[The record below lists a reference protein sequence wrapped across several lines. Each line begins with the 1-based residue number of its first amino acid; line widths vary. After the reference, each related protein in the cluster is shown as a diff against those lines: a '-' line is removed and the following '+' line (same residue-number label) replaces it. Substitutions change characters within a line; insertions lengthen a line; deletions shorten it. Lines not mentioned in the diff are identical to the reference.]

1 MLNVLQ
7 CVFSHLE
14 LPYYGTVG
22 IPPPLFLKIK
32 MSNANIALMDISSH
46 WIIADLVKFFL
57 IYLPIS
63 LAFLLLVVAEI
74 WEHFLW
80 VLKCT
85 CSSFFLFLYWYENV
99 LGLPI
104 YNEQYILL
112 NIKLLILIIK
122 LTFVSDNIALWY
134 MYIVYYT

>member
-1 MLNVLQ
+1 MCFQSFGIAILW
-7 CVFSHLE
+7 
-14 LPYYGTVG
+14 YGRNS
-22 IPPPLFLKIK
+22 PPLPFFLKIK
-32 MSNANIALMDISSH
+32 MSNANNALMDISSH

-57 IYLPIS
+57 ILFTNIIGLFTFSCCRDMRTFFYG
-63 LAFLLLVVAEI
+63 
-74 WEHFLW
+74 
-80 VLKCT
+80 

-104 YNEQYILL
+104 YNAQRYILL

-122 LTFVSDNIALWY
+122 LTFVSDNLALWY